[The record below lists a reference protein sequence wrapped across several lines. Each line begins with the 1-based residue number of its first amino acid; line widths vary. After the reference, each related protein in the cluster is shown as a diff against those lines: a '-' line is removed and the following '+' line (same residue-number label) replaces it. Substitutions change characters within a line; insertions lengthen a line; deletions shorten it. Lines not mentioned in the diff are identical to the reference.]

1 MKIEEI
7 IAAWKSDTKLDDL
20 NLDMESTKIPNLHSK
35 YLTMLSDERILLRSL
50 GFEKKKIYKKLRAY
64 YSGEFTEEELKES
77 GREQFRKKVIRS
89 EMDDYVYSDDEMIRI
104 EAKIEMQQEKV
115 DVLTEVIK
123 SINNRGFQ
131 IKNAIDWRRLTMG
144 GP

>member
-1 MKIEEI
+1 MKIDEI

-35 YLTMLSDERILLRSL
+35 YLTMLSDERIILRGL
-50 GFEKKKIYKKLRAY
+50 NFEKKKIHKKLRAY
-64 YSGEFTEEELKES
+64 YSGEFTEEELEES

-115 DVLTEVIK
+115 DVLSEIIK